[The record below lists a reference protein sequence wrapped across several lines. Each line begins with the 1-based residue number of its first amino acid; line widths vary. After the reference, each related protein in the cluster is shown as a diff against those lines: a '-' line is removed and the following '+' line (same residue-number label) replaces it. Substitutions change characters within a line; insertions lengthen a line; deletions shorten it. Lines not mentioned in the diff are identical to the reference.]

1 MAVIPKR
8 TKYRRPHRLPYDGL
22 AKGNTELHFGEYGL
36 QAMEGAWIT
45 QQQIEAARVCMAR
58 YTRRAGQVWI
68 RIFPQLCKTKR
79 PIGLRMGSG
88 KGSPDNWVA
97 VVKEGRVMFEIGGV
111 DEAAARKALS
121 LASYKLPVGCKIVE
135 RKKAGAE

>member
-1 MAVIPKR
+1 MPKR
-8 TKYRRPHRLPYDGL
+8 TKYRRPHILKYEGH
-22 AKGNTELHFGEYGL
+22 AKGGTEVNFGEWGL
-36 QAMEGAWIT
+36 QATEGGWISDK
-45 QQQIEAARVCMAR
+45 QIEAARVCMAR

-111 DEAAARKALS
+111 EEAAARKALS

>member
-1 MAVIPKR
+1 MMMPKR
-8 TKYRRPHRLPYDGL
+8 TKYRRPHIVKYEGHS
-22 AKGNTELHFGEYGL
+22 KGGTEVNFGEFGL
-36 QAMEGAWIT
+36 QATEGGWISDK
-45 QQQIEAARVCMAR
+45 QIEAARVCMSR
-58 YTRRAGQVWI
+58 YTRRGGKVWI

-88 KGSPDNWVA
+88 KGSPDSWVA
-97 VVKEGRVMFEIGGV
+97 VVKEGRVMFEIGGIN
-111 DEAAARKALS
+111 EAMARKALS

>member
-1 MAVIPKR
+1 MMIPKR
-8 TKYRRPHRLPYDGL
+8 TKYRRPHILKYEGH
-22 AKGNTELHFGEYGL
+22 AKGGTEVSFGEFGL
-36 QAMEGAWIT
+36 QATEGGWISDK
-45 QQQIEAARVCMAR
+45 QIEAARVCMAR

-97 VVKEGRVMFEIGGV
+97 VVKEGRVMFEIGGI
-111 DEAAARKALS
+111 DEAMARKALS

>member
-1 MAVIPKR
+1 MPKR
-8 TKYRRPHRLPYDGL
+8 TKYRRPHILKYEGHS
-22 AKGNTELHFGEYGL
+22 KGGTEVDFGEFGL
-36 QAMEGAWIT
+36 QATEGGWISDK
-45 QQQIEAARVCMAR
+45 QIEAARVCMSR
-58 YTRRAGQVWI
+58 YTRRGGKVWI

-88 KGSPDNWVA
+88 KGSPDSWVA

-111 DEAAARKALS
+111 EEAAARKALS

-135 RKKAGAE
+135 RKKEGAE

>member
-1 MAVIPKR
+1 MPKR
-8 TKYRRPHRLPYDGL
+8 TKYRRPHILKYEGHT
-22 AKGNTELHFGEYGL
+22 KGGAEVSFGEWGL
-36 QAMEGAWIT
+36 QATEGGWISDK
-45 QQQIEAARVCMAR
+45 QIESARVCIAR
-58 YTRRAGQVWI
+58 YTRRGGQVWI

-97 VVKEGRVMFEIGGV
+97 VVKEGKVMFEVAGIE
-111 DEAAARKALS
+111 EAVARKALS

>member
-1 MAVIPKR
+1 MMMPKR
-8 TKYRRPHRLPYDGL
+8 TKYRRPHILKYEGH
-22 AKGNTELHFGEYGL
+22 AKGGTEVSFGEFGL
-36 QAMEGAWIT
+36 QATEGGWISDK
-45 QQQIEAARVCMAR
+45 QIESARVCIAR
-58 YTRRAGQVWI
+58 YTRRGGQVWI

-88 KGSPDNWVA
+88 KGSPDSWVA
-97 VVKEGRVMFEIGGV
+97 VVKEGRVMFEIGGI
-111 DEAAARKALS
+111 DEAMARKALS

>member
-1 MAVIPKR
+1 MMIPKR
-8 TKYRRPHRLPYDGL
+8 TKYRRPHILKYEGH
-22 AKGNTELHFGEYGL
+22 AKGGTEVNFGEYGL
-36 QAMEGAWIT
+36 QATEGGWISDK
-45 QQQIEAARVCMAR
+45 QIESARVCIAR
-58 YTRRAGQVWI
+58 YTRRGGQVWI

-97 VVKEGRVMFEIGGV
+97 VVKEGRVMFEVAGI
-111 DEAAARKALS
+111 DEAVARKALS
-121 LASYKLPVGCKIVE
+121 LASYKLPVGCKIIE

>member
-1 MAVIPKR
+1 MPKR
-8 TKYRRPHRLPYDGL
+8 TKYRRPHILKYEGKS
-22 AKGNTELHFGEYGL
+22 KGGTEVNFGEFGL
-36 QAMEGAWIT
+36 QATEGGWISDK
-45 QQQIEAARVCMAR
+45 QIEAARVCMAR

-88 KGSPDNWVA
+88 KGSPDSWVA

-111 DEAAARKALS
+111 SEADARKALS

>member
-1 MAVIPKR
+1 MPKR
-8 TKYRRPHRLPYDGL
+8 TKYRRPHIVKYEGHS
-22 AKGNTELHFGEYGL
+22 KGGTEVNFGEFGL
-36 QAMEGAWIT
+36 QATEGGWISDK
-45 QQQIEAARVCMAR
+45 QIEAARVCMSR
-58 YTRRAGQVWI
+58 YTRRGGKVWI

-88 KGSPDNWVA
+88 KGSPDSWVA

-111 DEAAARKALS
+111 EEAAARKALS

-135 RKKAGAE
+135 RKKEGAE

>member
-1 MAVIPKR
+1 MDQHLPSYVR
-8 TKYRRPHRLPYDGL
+8 TKKPL
-22 AKGNTELHFGEYGL
+22 E
-36 QAMEGAWIT
+36 
-45 QQQIEAARVCMAR
+45 V
-58 YTRRAGQVWI
+58 
-68 RIFPQLCKTKR
+68 
-79 PIGLRMGSG
+79 RMGSG

>member
-1 MAVIPKR
+1 MPKR
-8 TKYRRPHRLPYDGL
+8 TKYRRPHILKYEGH
-22 AKGNTELHFGEYGL
+22 AKGGTEVNFGQWGL
-36 QAMEGAWIT
+36 QATEGGWISDK
-45 QQQIEAARVCMAR
+45 QIEAARVCMAR

-88 KGSPDNWVA
+88 KGSPDSWVA

-111 DEAAARKALS
+111 EEAAARKALS

-135 RKKAGAE
+135 RKKEGAE

>member
-1 MAVIPKR
+1 MMMPKR
-8 TKYRRPHRLPYDGL
+8 TKYRRPHIVKYEGHS
-22 AKGNTELHFGEYGL
+22 KGGTEVNFGEFGL
-36 QAMEGAWIT
+36 QATEGGWISDK
-45 QQQIEAARVCMAR
+45 QIEAARVCMSR
-58 YTRRAGQVWI
+58 YTRRGGKVWI

-88 KGSPDNWVA
+88 KGSPDSWVA
-97 VVKEGRVMFEIGGV
+97 VVIEGRVMFEIGGI
-111 DEAAARKALS
+111 DEAMARKALS

>member
-1 MAVIPKR
+1 MMMPKR
-8 TKYRRPHRLPYDGL
+8 TKYRRPHILKYEGH
-22 AKGNTELHFGEYGL
+22 AKGGTEVSFGEFGL
-36 QAMEGAWIT
+36 QATEGGWISDK
-45 QQQIEAARVCMAR
+45 QIEAARVCMAR

-97 VVKEGRVMFEIGGV
+97 VVKEGKVMFEIGGIN
-111 DEAAARKALS
+111 EADARKALS
-121 LASYKLPVGCKIVE
+121 LASYKLPVGCKIIE

>member
-1 MAVIPKR
+1 MPKR
-8 TKYRRPHRLPYDGL
+8 TKYRRPHILKYEGH
-22 AKGNTELHFGEYGL
+22 AKGGTEVNFGEWGL
-36 QAMEGAWIT
+36 QATEGGWISDK
-45 QQQIEAARVCMAR
+45 QIEAARVCMAR

-88 KGSPDNWVA
+88 KGSPDSWVA
-97 VVKEGRVMFEIGGV
+97 VVKEGRVMFEIGGI
-111 DEAAARKALS
+111 DEAMARKALS

>member
-1 MAVIPKR
+1 MPKR
-8 TKYRRPHRLPYDGL
+8 TKYRRPHILKYEGH
-22 AKGNTELHFGEYGL
+22 AKGGTEVNFGEWGL
-36 QAMEGAWIT
+36 QATEGGWISDK
-45 QQQIEAARVCMAR
+45 QIEAARVCIAR
-58 YTRRAGQVWI
+58 YTRRGGQVWI

-88 KGSPDNWVA
+88 KGSPDSWVA
-97 VVKEGRVMFEIGGV
+97 VVKEGRVMFEIGGI
-111 DEAAARKALS
+111 DEAMARKALS

>member
-1 MAVIPKR
+1 MMMPKR
-8 TKYRRPHRLPYDGL
+8 TKYRRPHIVKYEGHS
-22 AKGNTELHFGEYGL
+22 KGGTEVNFGEFGL
-36 QAMEGAWIT
+36 QATEGGWISDK
-45 QQQIEAARVCMAR
+45 QIEAARVCMSR
-58 YTRRAGQVWI
+58 YTRRGGKVWI

-88 KGSPDNWVA
+88 KGSPDSWVA
-97 VVKEGRVMFEIGGV
+97 VVKEGRVMFEIGGI
-111 DEAAARKALS
+111 DEAIARKALS

>member
-1 MAVIPKR
+1 MMMPKR
-8 TKYRRPHRLPYDGL
+8 TKYRRPHIVKYEGHS
-22 AKGNTELHFGEYGL
+22 KGGTEVNFGEFGL
-36 QAMEGAWIT
+36 QATEGGWISDK
-45 QQQIEAARVCMAR
+45 QIEAARVCMSR
-58 YTRRAGQVWI
+58 YTRRGGKVWI

-97 VVKEGRVMFEIGGV
+97 VVKEGRVMFEIGGI
-111 DEAAARKALS
+111 DEAMARKALS

>member
-1 MAVIPKR
+1 MMMPKR
-8 TKYRRPHRLPYDGL
+8 TKYRRPHILKYEGHT
-22 AKGNTELHFGEYGL
+22 KGGAEVNFGQWGL
-36 QAMEGAWIT
+36 QATEGGWISDK
-45 QQQIEAARVCMAR
+45 QIEAARVCMAR

-88 KGSPDNWVA
+88 KGSPDSWVA

-111 DEAAARKALS
+111 EEAAARKALS

-135 RKKAGAE
+135 RKKEGAE

>member
-1 MAVIPKR
+1 MMMPKR
-8 TKYRRPHRLPYDGL
+8 TKYRRPHILKYEGH
-22 AKGNTELHFGEYGL
+22 AKGGTEVSFGEFGL
-36 QAMEGAWIT
+36 QATEGGWISDK
-45 QQQIEAARVCMAR
+45 QIEAARVCIAR
-58 YTRRAGQVWI
+58 YTRRGGQVWI

-88 KGSPDNWVA
+88 KGSPDSWVA
-97 VVKEGRVMFEIGGV
+97 VVKEGRVMFEIGGI
-111 DEAAARKALS
+111 DEAMARKALS

>member
-1 MAVIPKR
+1 MMMPKR
-8 TKYRRPHRLPYDGL
+8 TKYRRPHILKYEGHS
-22 AKGNTELHFGEYGL
+22 KGGTEVSFGEWGL
-36 QAMEGAWIT
+36 QATEGGWISDK
-45 QQQIEAARVCMAR
+45 QIEAARVCMAR

-88 KGSPDNWVA
+88 KGSPDSWVA
-97 VVKEGRVMFEIGGV
+97 VVKEGRVMFEIGGI
-111 DEAAARKALS
+111 DEAMARKALS

>member
-1 MAVIPKR
+1 MPKR
-8 TKYRRPHRLPYDGL
+8 TKYRRPHIVKYEGHS
-22 AKGNTELHFGEYGL
+22 KGGTEVNFGEFGL
-36 QAMEGAWIT
+36 QATEGGWISDK
-45 QQQIEAARVCMAR
+45 QIDAARVCMSR
-58 YTRRAGQVWI
+58 YTRRGGKVWI

-88 KGSPDNWVA
+88 KGSPDSWVA
-97 VVKEGRVMFEIGGV
+97 VVKEGRVMFEIGGI
-111 DEAAARKALS
+111 DEAMARKALS

>member
-1 MAVIPKR
+1 MPKR
-8 TKYRRPHRLPYDGL
+8 TKYRRPHILKYDGH
-22 AKGNTELHFGEYGL
+22 AKGGTEVNFGEWGL
-36 QAMEGAWIT
+36 QATEGGWISDK
-45 QQQIEAARVCMAR
+45 QIEAARVCMAR

-88 KGSPDNWVA
+88 KGSPDSWVA
-97 VVKEGRVMFEIGGV
+97 VVKEGRVMFEIGGI
-111 DEAAARKALS
+111 DEAMARKALS

>member
-1 MAVIPKR
+1 MPKR
-8 TKYRRPHRLPYDGL
+8 TKYRRPHILKYEGH
-22 AKGNTELHFGEYGL
+22 AKGGTEVNFGEYGL
-36 QAMEGAWIT
+36 QATEGGWISDK
-45 QQQIEAARVCMAR
+45 QIEAARVCMAR

-97 VVKEGRVMFEIGGV
+97 VVKEGKVMFEIGGIN
-111 DEAAARKALS
+111 EADARKALS
-121 LASYKLPVGCKIVE
+121 LASYKLPVGCKIIE

>member
-1 MAVIPKR
+1 MPKR
-8 TKYRRPHRLPYDGL
+8 TKYRRPHILKYEGHS
-22 AKGNTELHFGEYGL
+22 KGGTEVDFGEFGL
-36 QAMEGAWIT
+36 QATEGGWISDK
-45 QQQIEAARVCMAR
+45 QIEAARVCMSR
-58 YTRRAGQVWI
+58 YTRRGGKVWI

-88 KGSPDNWVA
+88 KGSPDSWVA
-97 VVKEGRVMFEIGGV
+97 VVKDGRVMFEIGGI
-111 DEAAARKALS
+111 DEAMARKALS

>member
-1 MAVIPKR
+1 MMMPKR
-8 TKYRRPHRLPYDGL
+8 TKYRRPHIVKYEVHS
-22 AKGNTELHFGEYGL
+22 KGGTEVNFGEFGL
-36 QAMEGAWIT
+36 QATEGGWISDK
-45 QQQIEAARVCMAR
+45 QIEAARVCMAR

-88 KGSPDNWVA
+88 KGSPDSWVA

-111 DEAAARKALS
+111 EEAAARKALS

-135 RKKAGAE
+135 RKKEGAE

>member
-1 MAVIPKR
+1 MMMPKR
-8 TKYRRPHRLPYDGL
+8 TKYRRPHILKYEGHS
-22 AKGNTELHFGEYGL
+22 KGGTEVNFGQWGL
-36 QAMEGAWIT
+36 QATEGGWISDK
-45 QQQIEAARVCMAR
+45 QIEAARVCMAR

-88 KGSPDNWVA
+88 KGSPDSWVA

-111 DEAAARKALS
+111 EEAAARKALS

-135 RKKAGAE
+135 RKKEGAE

>member
-1 MAVIPKR
+1 MPKR
-8 TKYRRPHRLPYDGL
+8 TKYRRPHIVKYEGHS
-22 AKGNTELHFGEYGL
+22 KGGTEVNFGEFGL
-36 QAMEGAWIT
+36 QATEGGWISDK
-45 QQQIEAARVCMAR
+45 QIEAARVCMSR
-58 YTRRAGQVWI
+58 YTRRGGKVWI

-97 VVKEGRVMFEIGGV
+97 VVKEGKVMFEVAGI
-111 DEAAARKALS
+111 DEAMARKALS
-121 LASYKLPVGCKIVE
+121 LASYKLPVGCKVIE